1 MVSYYNH
8 PFAMYQKNSGGS
20 NLPYSASPS
29 AAAWYS
35 TNYHHQPPNAAQFLG
50 DSDAPPQPVYY
61 PHHVFHQS
69 SPDWAGHENYAAPPQ
84 TNALLQGPGSLPG
97 NNGGPAGFLSINQA
111 TQNGSHASA
120 NEHISDGL
128 QSLPSPPITVSG
140 SDMSSPG
147 ANGSSS
153 PQLHSRPTPVKSPY
167 EWMKK
172 PSYQSQPNPGKKSIK
187 FSVFVSILS
196 ILVIDHPHKGIWTKK
211 LFEHTSKKLTD
222 IVWNLFEQ
230 SNFEKKNCLILITL
244 KRFSE
249 LKTSWRNFHSKIPKI
264 LSFFL

>member
-1 MVSYYNH
+1 VIETMVSYYNH
-8 PFAMYQKNSGGS
+8 PFAMYQKNHSGGS

-50 DSDAPPQPVYY
+50 ESDGPPQPVYY

-69 SPDWAGHENYAAPPQ
+69 SPDWTGHENYAAPPQ
-84 TNALLQGPGSLPG
+84 SGPLLQGPGSVPG
-97 NNGGPAGFLSINQA
+97 SNGPPAGFLSINQA
-111 TQNGSHASA
+111 TQNGNHTNT
-120 NEHISDGL
+120 NENINDGL

-147 ANGSSS
+147 APNGSSS

-172 PSYQSQPNPGKKSIK
+172 PSYQSQPNPGKKLMK
-187 FSVFVSILS
+187 NGFCILC
-196 ILVIDHPHKGIWTKK
+196 ILVFKNVKK
-211 LFEHTSKKLTD
+211 
-222 IVWNLFEQ
+222 
-230 SNFEKKNCLILITL
+230 
-244 KRFSE
+244 
-249 LKTSWRNFHSKIPKI
+249 
-264 LSFFL
+264 

>member
-8 PFAMYQKNSGGS
+8 PFAMYQKNHGGGS

-35 TNYHHQPPNAAQFLG
+35 SNYHHQPPNAAQFLG
-50 DSDAPPQPVYY
+50 DSDGPPQSVYY

-84 TNALLQGPGSLPG
+84 SGTILQGPGSIPG
-97 NNGGPAGFLSINQA
+97 NNGAPAGFLSINQA
-111 TQNGSHASA
+111 TQNGNHANH
-120 NEHISDGL
+120 NEHINDGL

-147 ANGSSS
+147 APNGASS

-172 PSYQSQPNPGKKSIK
+172 PSYQSQPNPGKKSNTFC
-187 FSVFVSILS
+187 FSFVSVHLNDGIQFIFSS
-196 ILVIDHPHKGIWTKK
+196 IFIHLHKHK
-211 LFEHTSKKLTD
+211 LK
-222 IVWNLFEQ
+222 VLF
-230 SNFEKKNCLILITL
+230 
-244 KRFSE
+244 R
-249 LKTSWRNFHSKIPKI
+249 IP
-264 LSFFL
+264 LDCFFFLLNSCQVKDKNESSFILRSDSIT